1 MGVEELPSIPVITN
15 PKAIKRNTR
24 LIVTEDAELT
34 KINEKIAKDKA
45 DELAKAGKKKPGKS
59 PEGEKPAKVTKTG

>member
-1 MGVEELPSIPVITN
+1 MITN

-24 LIVTEDAELT
+24 LMVSDDAELT

-45 DELAKAGKKKPGKS
+45 DELAKAGKKKPCKS
-59 PEGEKPAKVTKTG
+59 PEGEKPAKLIKTG